1 MAVLL
6 ELGLI
11 DGNYFNSDHVNLIE
25 AAINTS
31 SYAGDVKMS
40 ISTTADPGWLMLN
53 GQVVANAQ
61 SLYPSLW
68 IKADVTWK
76 SGASLNL
83 PNMAQRFPM
92 GGGTVATIGGANTK
106 TIAAANL
113 PAHAHDLAHDH
124 PSASFT
130 ADTGGAIDP
139 TYRNTWTHKHGTSD
153 SATAFVTDGAPDGYP
168 GAGINA
174 TGSGYVKR
182 AFTGIEAAPAGH
194 LHPIAG
200 NVDIPGFAGS
210 TGNGPGAS
218 TALDVTPA
226 FITFNFMI
234 RAF

>member
-1 MAVLL
+1 MALI

-11 DGNYFNSDHVNLIE
+11 DTNYFGAAHVDTIE

-40 ISTTADPGWLMLN
+40 ISTTADLGWLMLN

-68 IKADVTWK
+68 AKADATWK

-92 GGGTVATIGGANTK
+92 GGSVGTIGGANAK

-113 PAHAHDLAHDH
+113 PAHQHDLAHDH

-130 ADTGGAIDP
+130 TDSNDAIEP
-139 TYRNTWTHKHGTSD
+139 TYRTTWSHKHGPGE
-153 SATAFVTDGAPDGYP
+153 SATAFVTDGSGDGHP
-168 GAGINA
+168 GAGISA

-182 AFTGIEAAPAGH
+182 SFTGLEAAPAGH
-194 LHPIAG
+194 IHVVNGSVDIPPIAG
-200 NVDIPGFAGS
+200 N
-210 TGNGPGAS
+210 TGNGPGTS

-226 FITFNFMI
+226 YITFNFMI